1 MKKTIIAVS
10 MLLFALTT
18 FSQVTETEKS
28 LRAQVT
34 DTLQGWKTGGVVNLN
49 TSQTSL
55 TNWSAGGQSS
65 LALGSII
72 SLQAN
77 NKKEKSLW
85 ENSLNVAYGSIKQ
98 GKEDWRKTDDRFEVT
113 SKLGIKATD
122 KLYYA
127 GLVNFKTQLTNGYN
141 YPDTEN
147 KISGFLAPGYLL
159 AAAGIDYKP
168 NDNLSLYFA
177 PATWKLTM
185 VNVKELYEAG
195 AFGVQPGEKTKNEFG
210 GYLRMSLNQPIM
222 ENISFQSKLDL
233 FSNYLK
239 NPQNIDVSWET
250 LLSLKVN
257 SFISA
262 TLATHL
268 LYDDDIDI
276 WVDDNENETVD
287 SGEQHPRTQFK
298 EVLAIGFTFTF

>member
-1 MKKTIIAVS
+1 MKKSLFTIAV
-10 MLLFALTT
+10 LFAAVTV
-18 FSQVTETEKS
+18 SAQVTDVEKS
-28 LRAQVT
+28 LRTQVA
-34 DTLQGWKTGGVVNLN
+34 DTLLGWKTEGVLNVN

-55 TNWSAGGQSS
+55 TNWAAGGQSS
-65 LALGSII
+65 LALGSLI
-72 SLQAN
+72 SLQAH
-77 NKKEKSLW
+77 NKQEKSLW
-85 ENSLNVAYGSIKQ
+85 ENYLNIAYGTIKQ
-98 GKEDWRKTDDRFEVT
+98 GKEDWKKSDDRFEIT
-113 SKLGIKATD
+113 SKFGYEATE

-127 GLVNFKTQLTNGYN
+127 GLLNFKTQLTNGYN

-168 NDNLSLYFA
+168 GDNFSLFFA
-177 PATWKLTM
+177 PATWKLTV
-185 VNVKELYEAG
+185 VNDNELAEAG
-195 AFGVQPGEKTKNEFG
+195 AFGVEPGEKSKNEFG
-210 GYLRMSLNQPIM
+210 GYLRMFLNQPVM
-222 ENISFQSKLDL
+222 ENITFQTKLDL

-276 WVDDNENETVD
+276 WVDDNENETID
-287 SGEQHPRTQFK
+287 GGEQHPRTQFK